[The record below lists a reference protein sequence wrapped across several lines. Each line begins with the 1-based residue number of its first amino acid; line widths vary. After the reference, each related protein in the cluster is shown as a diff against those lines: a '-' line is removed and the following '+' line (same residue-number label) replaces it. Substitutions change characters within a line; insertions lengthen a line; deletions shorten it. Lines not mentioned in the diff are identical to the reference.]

1 MSPKHM
7 LPKPVLTTGDVA
19 AHCHVSQ
26 ETVAN
31 WIKKGR
37 LEAYSTPGRHRRI
50 RLDDFRSFLSDH
62 GMPPVEQAVSD
73 ERRVLVVD
81 DDASI
86 VSMIVNFLSR
96 DRRYVLDSASDG
108 FNAGLQLVTFSPDLV
123 ILDLMMP
130 YLDGFGVCERI
141 KSSPQTSNV
150 KVLVITGYV
159 DRENIDRAL
168 NSGADCCLEKP
179 FKVQDL
185 KTQIEELLS
194 HRSPRL
200 SASA

>member
-1 MSPKHM
+1 MSPKS
-7 LPKPVLTTGDVA
+7 VFTTGDIA

-31 WIKKGR
+31 WIKQGR

-50 RLDDFRSFLSDH
+50 RLDDLRSFLANH
-62 GMPPVEQAVSD
+62 GMPPVERAASD

-86 VSMIVNFLSR
+86 VSLIVKFLSR
-96 DRRYVLDSASDG
+96 DRRYVLDTASDG
-108 FNAGLQLVTFSPDLV
+108 FDAGLQLVTFGPDLV

-130 YLDGFGVCERI
+130 YLDGFSVCERI

-159 DRENIDRAL
+159 DQKNIDRAL
-168 NSGADCCLEKP
+168 DSGADHYLEKP
-179 FKVQDL
+179 FKVQAL
-185 KTQIEELLS
+185 KTKIEELLA

-200 SASA
+200 SATA